1 MNKIEIAQAIR
12 ADLKRAGIKGIS
24 VSRKYLAA
32 DIAVIIKLPKS
43 AFITAEEFAEKF
55 EICFPAEILDENGR
69 KDLISLSSYLGFSPA
84 QQEKIRTSAAK
95 LEYSKQ
101 TENECS
107 FYGDYRAGKNSVYT
121 PETERM
127 LEKINTIVKSYHYDR
142 SNAMVDYIDT
152 NFYYCIVT
160 KPEK

>member
-1 MNKIEIAQAIR
+1 MNKTEIAKAIR
-12 ADLKRAGIKGIS
+12 ADLKRAGIKGVS

-32 DIAVIIKLPKS
+32 DIAVIIKLSKS
-43 AFITAEEFAEKF
+43 DFITAEEFAEKF
-55 EICFPAEILDENGR
+55 EICFPVEILDKNGM

-95 LEYSKQ
+95 LEYSQK

-107 FYGDYRAGKNSVYT
+107 FYGDYHASKNSIYT
-121 PETERM
+121 PETERI
-127 LEKINTIVKSYHYDR
+127 LEKINTIVKSYNYDR